1 MMHVGVHVYNWCT
14 VYRCTHHTPPVTP
27 LTSYVAHPL
36 KTPHNYIQSSLP
48 FPSPH
53 FCPIIF
59 LKILSLTI
67 IVLALSSQAMDGYKK
82 NDYFG
87 SFLRRNRE
95 KVFKKM
101 VTMKDVSCILSFLFL
116 IFYSFFATGNIAS
129 LNSFDPSSIRCF
141 VAVFSPYL
149 MGGLLLIKILIPF
162 LAVSLFFVQIIWFR
176 ACDFGL
182 VMNVLQMFCDILGLM
197 FFNLVK
203 SSGSWLEIGSSLSH
217 FVIVEATTIFIVV
230 LLYLAAAISKV
241 NLVPIN

>member
-1 MMHVGVHVYNWCT
+1 
-14 VYRCTHHTPPVTP
+14 
-27 LTSYVAHPL
+27 
-36 KTPHNYIQSSLP
+36 
-48 FPSPH
+48 
-53 FCPIIF
+53 
-59 LKILSLTI
+59 
-67 IVLALSSQAMDGYKK
+67 
-82 NDYFG
+82 
-87 SFLRRNRE
+87 
-95 KVFKKM
+95 
-101 VTMKDVSCILSFLFL
+101 
-116 IFYSFFATGNIAS
+116 
-129 LNSFDPSSIRCF
+129 
-141 VAVFSPYL
+141 
-149 MGGLLLIKILIPF
+149 MGKILIPF